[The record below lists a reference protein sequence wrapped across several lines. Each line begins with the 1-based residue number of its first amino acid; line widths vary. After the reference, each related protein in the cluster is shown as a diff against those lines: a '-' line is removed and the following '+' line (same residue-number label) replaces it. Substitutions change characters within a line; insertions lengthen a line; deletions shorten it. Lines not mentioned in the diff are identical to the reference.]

1 MCESAVYLV
10 SGSGRRLVMGEAA
23 RISIVPEG
31 VRCMDIMGV
40 EELVAD
46 AELYEANLVRHEV
59 LLRKREA

>member
-10 SGSGRRLVMGEAA
+10 SGSSRRLVMSEAA

-31 VRCMDIMGV
+31 VRCVDIMGE

-46 AELYEANLVRHEV
+46 SELYEANLVKHEV